1 MSGKRVDIIKGRAC
15 AFLDLARELI
25 NRRPDSS
32 FSVHQAHQ
40 LRIKASLLRLTGEM
54 PRLHG
59 IRELLG
65 MLARKLKDLDLGE
78 DALRIVDFV
87 RRRRDALIDIEAA
100 YIESRYG
107 AGPIAKGIV
116 EEMLGVAEELFKLLR
131 RGGGACTG
139 LSTT

>member
-1 MSGKRVDIIKGRAC
+1 
-15 AFLDLARELI
+15 
-25 NRRPDSS
+25 
-32 FSVHQAHQ
+32 
-40 LRIKASLLRLTGEM
+40 M
-54 PRLHG
+54 PRLHS

-65 MLARKLKDLDLGE
+65 MLARKLEDLDLGE

-116 EEMLGVAEELFKLLR
+116 EEMLGVAEELFKLLDEVEEHVL
-131 RGGGACTG
+131 G
-139 LSTT
+139 